1 MKTHSRFT
9 QLFSKTAMLQ
19 TAGIILLVLVALNLV
34 PARPVY
40 AATFTVTKTAD
51 TNDGTC
57 DADCSLREAIG
68 AANASP
74 GADTITFA
82 PALNGSPIT
91 LSIPGAGE
99 NANATGDLDI
109 TGDLTITGN
118 GTRNTIINGGGV
130 DRVFEIIGNRT
141 VTMTDLTT
149 TGGTMSGGGVYQT
162 TANVTLNRTAHTGH
176 TANGGSALRLQGA
189 GTLTILNSSIHNN
202 TDLNTNDA
210 AAIVSAGTGTLII
223 VNSTLSGN
231 SAPNPS
237 SHGGGA
243 LVVSPFNTGS
253 VTIRN
258 TTFANNSAAS
268 VAGGISSYIETI
280 NIQNSIFHNNTPSS
294 CGTAG
299 SGAFTGGNNLMNNA
313 GLCTGITIA
322 AVTNFD
328 TTLQDNGGSTNT
340 HALLPGSNALDSG
353 VSSCPDH
360 TGSPLAT
367 DQRGLP
373 RPQGTACDIGAFEYV
388 AMVTPGATGGNG
400 PGGVGVTD
408 GSSTLE
414 LWLRADK
421 GVFSDPVC
429 TSAAT
434 DGGTVGC
441 WQDQSGNGL
450 HVTRATEAQRPGYL
464 EQSGNNQPALT
475 FSGSQFLERAYN
487 AGFHP
492 TNFTLYA
499 ANSVTGGTS
508 YRTPVGNR
516 NFTSCGYNLY
526 ATPGNTWEYWPNGGG
541 GWATIGN
548 APVGLNQW
556 TFQTATYDSINRNAF
571 YKDGSLNA
579 TSLFAYVS
587 CATQGSTPDFV
598 IGNIA
603 VNGAYGFIGNQSEVV
618 LFGEELPS
626 VRRIL
631 VDNYLSAKYDIALS
645 ANDIYDGDTNGNG
658 DFDLDVAGIGQ
669 FGGNKHTQ
677 AFGAGMIVVDNSF
690 LNDDGDWLLFG
701 HNTAVNAKSSDVP
714 TGGDWTGAPNP
725 MRWARNWYIDVTDAN
740 NDGGT
745 VDIVFD
751 FSEAGMNGG
760 QPPSGPASN
769 YRLLKRSDP
778 MLPFTDIATA
788 TAVVGD
794 QVHFQNVDVSLLGS
808 NFTLGTLD
816 DGASPTA
823 IMLTSF
829 SSAGQTSRFIALILG
844 TLFLTSLALLAHRR
858 ADRVH

>member
-1 MKTHSRFT
+1 
-9 QLFSKTAMLQ
+9 MLL
-19 TAGIILLVLVALNLV
+19 ALGVLLSAT
-34 PARPVY
+34 PAS
-40 AATFTVTKTAD
+40 A
-51 TNDGTC
+51 
-57 DADCSLREAIG
+57 
-68 AANASP
+68 
-74 GADTITFA
+74 
-82 PALNGSPIT
+82 
-91 LSIPGAGE
+91 
-99 NANATGDLDI
+99 ATGDIETIAGNGSFGYSGDGGPATSAALRNPYGVALDNAGNLYIADTFNNRIRRVDATTGII
-109 TGDLTITGN
+109 TTVAGTGVAGYAGDGGPAINARLNAPVDVALDAGGNLYIADYVNHRIRRVDASTGIITTVAGTGVAGYSGDGGLANSAWLSYPSGMAFDAGGNLYIADLNNNRVRRVAGGTGIITTVAGN
-118 GTRNTIINGGGV
+118 GTAGYSGDGGPATNAWLFGPAGV
-130 DRVFEIIGNRT
+130 ALDAGGNLYIADLANHRIRRV
-141 VTMTDLTT
+141 D
-149 TGGTMSGGGVYQT
+149 GGTGIITTVAGDGTGSYGGDGGPATSAQLNAPYSVALDAGGNLYLADSNNHRIRRVDGGTGIIT
-162 TANVTLNRTAHTGH
+162 TVAGDGTGSYGGDGGPAINAQLNTPRSVTLDSFGNLVIGDTG
-176 TANGGSALRLQGA
+176 NYR
-189 GTLTILNSSIHNN
+189 
-202 TDLNTNDA
+202 
-210 AAIVSAGTGTLII
+210 
-223 VNSTLSGN
+223 
-231 SAPNPS
+231 
-237 SHGGGA
+237 
-243 LVVSPFNTGS
+243 
-253 VTIRN
+253 IRR
-258 TTFANNSAAS
+258 
-268 VAGGISSYIETI
+268 VEKI
-280 NIQNSIFHNNTPSS
+280 
-294 CGTAG
+294 
-299 SGAFTGGNNLMNNA
+299 
-313 GLCTGITIA
+313 
-322 AVTNFD
+322 
-328 TTLQDNGGSTNT
+328 
-340 HALLPGSNALDSG
+340 G
-353 VSSCPDH
+353 VS
-360 TGSPLAT
+360 
-367 DQRGLP
+367 
-373 RPQGTACDIGAFEYV
+373 II
-388 AMVTPGATGGNG
+388 TPGTNGGNG

-421 GVFSDPVC
+421 GVFSDPGC

-464 EQSGNNQPALT
+464 EQNGNNQPALT

-618 LFGEELPS
+618 LFGEELPP

-645 ANDIYDGDTNGNG
+645 ANDVYDGDFDDADHN
-658 DFDLDVAGIGQ
+658 FDLDVAGIGQ
-669 FGGNKHTQ
+669 FGGNQHTQ

-714 TGGDWTGAPNP
+714 TTGDWASATNP

-740 NDGGT
+740 SDGGT

-760 QPPSGPASN
+760 QPPSGPVSN
-769 YRLLKRSDP
+769 YRLLKRADP
-778 MLPFTDIATA
+778 SSPFTDIATA

-823 IMLTSF
+823 VTLTTF
-829 SSAGQTSRFIALILG
+829 SSTGQATGFIVLVFG
-844 TLFLTSLALLAHRR
+844 TLFLMSLALLAWRR
-858 ADRVH
+858 AERAH